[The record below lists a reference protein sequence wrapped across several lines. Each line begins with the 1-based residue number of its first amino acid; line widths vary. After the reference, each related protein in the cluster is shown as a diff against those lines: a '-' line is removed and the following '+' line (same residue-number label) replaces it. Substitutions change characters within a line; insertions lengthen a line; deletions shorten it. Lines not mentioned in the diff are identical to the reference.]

1 MADFFNNSIEGFNQ
15 VLASLKAVKKE
26 LIEVTKITQK
36 TVSGINPAKAKAED
50 INKLA
55 QAEKQ
60 LGVVEKQLVI
70 NSKEEI
76 KFRKKILEV
85 TSRQGKIRAE
95 NNLILANEKK
105 NAKEAAKERLGLN
118 NAYQKESKRLNDVRN
133 KYKALAV
140 QGKENSKVA
149 KAYLKDITKTDA
161 KLKQIDKSVG
171 QNQRSVGSYTD
182 AIGTL
187 TPVLGGF
194 GSKLNQIQATL
205 GAAKEGFQKMAGAQ
219 KGAAKGSKMLS
230 FAMKAIPIFAIIG
243 AITAL
248 ISVFAGTQRGMN
260 ALSKA
265 VEPLKAIFDGLLGL
279 LQDVAFWLADKL
291 GEAFDNPMKAIKDL
305 GKAILENVINR
316 FTSFLV
322 MGEAISLLLKGE
334 FAAAGKKGADAMLQ
348 LTTGVEGATDKLL
361 KAKEESEEFIKKMVD
376 IGTAIANLKIQFRE
390 LELKSLL
397 PIANLKLEFQELK
410 KIANDQLKTDA
421 ERIKAL
427 EDAEKVQL
435 KISKNERDL
444 LQLKIDQ
451 KILENTPSDTT
462 DEEKLE
468 LQQLLVE
475 QINFEATAQK
485 KIAGLLSLK
494 TGIQLRA
501 SNQRIARIKAETKAI
516 IDKDLAE
523 AKAIQDLADL
533 EKQKHDEAMQYIFDE
548 WDARIKAEKDI
559 AALIGDIDSED
570 EEEVWDNSAAKK
582 WLADKE
588 AAEKKAAEEELQ
600 FAKDITSQFG
610 NELNERLKLRQD
622 ALKDEGKDIEKS
634 LSVQENLAAKGLENT
649 LAFEQEQLAKNTL
662 KQIENEKKAANVKEA
677 IRLGELFLT
686 LKEAEAKSKEG
697 VEGSTARALAG
708 VAESKAITSALKAAA
723 ERFTPDNGFSEGG
736 YTGDGG
742 KYDAAGIVHK
752 GEFVIDKETTQ
763 SLGLRGADMNDF
775 GGIMSMHEMNKSDR
789 VTQDKDGNFNII
801 KAIKSLEETN
811 KNRPFQ
817 TVNID
822 ELGNII
828 ETVNKGSIKT
838 ITKLKARPRL

>member
-1 MADFFNNSIEGFNQ
+1 
-15 VLASLKAVKKE
+15 
-26 LIEVTKITQK
+26 
-36 TVSGINPAKAKAED
+36 
-50 INKLA
+50 
-55 QAEKQ
+55 
-60 LGVVEKQLVI
+60 
-70 NSKEEI
+70 
-76 KFRKKILEV
+76 
-85 TSRQGKIRAE
+85 
-95 NNLILANEKK
+95 
-105 NAKEAAKERLGLN
+105 
-118 NAYQKESKRLNDVRN
+118 
-133 KYKALAV
+133 
-140 QGKENSKVA
+140 
-149 KAYLKDITKTDA
+149 
-161 KLKQIDKSVG
+161 
-171 QNQRSVGSYTD
+171 
-182 AIGTL
+182 
-187 TPVLGGF
+187 
-194 GSKLNQIQATL
+194 
-205 GAAKEGFQKMAGAQ
+205 
-219 KGAAKGSKMLS
+219 
-230 FAMKAIPIFAIIG
+230 
-243 AITAL
+243 
-248 ISVFAGTQRGMN
+248 
-260 ALSKA
+260 
-265 VEPLKAIFDGLLGL
+265 
-279 LQDVAFWLADKL
+279 
-291 GEAFDNPMKAIKDL
+291 
-305 GKAILENVINR
+305 
-316 FTSFLV
+316 
-322 MGEAISLLLKGE
+322 
-334 FAAAGKKGADAMLQ
+334 
-348 LTTGVEGATDKLL
+348 
-361 KAKEESEEFIKKMVD
+361 
-376 IGTAIANLKIQFRE
+376 
-390 LELKSLL
+390 
-397 PIANLKLEFQELK
+397 
-410 KIANDQLKTDA
+410 
-421 ERIKAL
+421 
-427 EDAEKVQL
+427 
-435 KISKNERDL
+435 
-444 LQLKIDQ
+444 
-451 KILENTPSDTT
+451 
-462 DEEKLE
+462 
-468 LQQLLVE
+468 
-475 QINFEATAQK
+475 
-485 KIAGLLSLK
+485 
-494 TGIQLRA
+494 
-501 SNQRIARIKAETKAI
+501 
-516 IDKDLAE
+516 
-523 AKAIQDLADL
+523 
-533 EKQKHDEAMQYIFDE
+533 MQYIFDE

-600 FAKDITSQFG
+600 FAKDITTQFG